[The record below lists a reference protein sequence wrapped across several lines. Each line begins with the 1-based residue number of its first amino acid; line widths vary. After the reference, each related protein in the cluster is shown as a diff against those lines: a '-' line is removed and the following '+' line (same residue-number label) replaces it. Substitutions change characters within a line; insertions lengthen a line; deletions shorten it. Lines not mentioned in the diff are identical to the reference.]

1 MKSVIVPVDGSECSL
16 RAVHYLVAAHAEGR
30 RPRIHLVNVQVAM
43 TGDVSQF
50 VARADI
56 QAYQHEHSD
65 DALAAAR
72 GLLDAAGIPYEAH
85 EAVGS
90 VADQI
95 VRLAES
101 LGCDHIVMG
110 THGRSPLADLLVGST
125 TLRVLHQT
133 RLPMLLIK

>member
-16 RAVHYLVAAHAEGR
+16 RAVRYLIAAHAEGR
-30 RPRIHLVNVQVAM
+30 RPRIHLANVQVAM

-56 QAYQHEHSD
+56 QAYQHENSD
-65 DALAAAR
+65 GALAAAR

-110 THGRSPLADLLVGST
+110 THGRSPLADLLAGST

>member
-30 RPRIHLVNVQVAM
+30 RPQIHLANVQVAM

-65 DALAAAR
+65 DALKAAR
-72 GLLDAAGIPYEAH
+72 GLLDAAGIPYQVH

-95 VRLAES
+95 VRLAET

-133 RLPMLLIK
+133 RLPVLLIK

>member
-1 MKSVIVPVDGSECSL
+1 MKCVVVPVDGSECSL
-16 RAVHYLVAAHAEGR
+16 RAVRYLIAAHADGR
-30 RPRIHLVNVQVAM
+30 RPQIHLVNVQVSM

-65 DALAAAR
+65 EALKAAR
-72 GLLDAAGIPYEAH
+72 GLFDAAGVPYQAH

-95 VRLAES
+95 VRLADA

-110 THGRSPLADLLVGST
+110 THGRTPLADLLVGST

-133 RLPMLLIK
+133 RLPVVLIK